1 MIESKYVEVVD
12 VESVGP
18 CSPEENIV
26 EVLIKAM
33 RQEAERRKR
42 MIESKYHSRKLTVD
56 GRTFDSRAE
65 ANRYRQLVMLQ
76 RAGKISALA
85 CQVRFTLQDGFK
97 KGGKTYRPIVYVADF
112 TYTENGRIVVEDV
125 KGVRTKEYLLKKKLF
140 EKKYPNLTITEV
152 EV

>member
-1 MIESKYVEVVD
+1 
-12 VESVGP
+12 
-18 CSPEENIV
+18 
-26 EVLIKAM
+26 
-33 RQEAERRKR
+33 
-42 MIESKYHSRKLTVD
+42 MIESKYHARKLTVD

-65 ANRYRQLVMLQ
+65 ANRYRQLVLLQ

-85 CQVRFTLQDGFK
+85 CQVRFVLQDGFK
-97 KGGKTYRPIVYVADF
+97 KNGKTYRPIVYVADF
-112 TYTENGRIVVEDV
+112 TYTDNERDRVVVEDV